1 MTTAKSYPIN
11 CSGLKDSEN
20 RPWRLAEIGIDQ
32 HGNFVLF
39 LWCRLHGKP
48 HTCKFE
54 QLLQSWREMLT
65 DDEQGLQSLKMKLK
79 SAITNIDADLE
90 DMAEQDKAAG

>member
-11 CSGLKDSEN
+11 CSGLRDSEN
-20 RPWRLAEIGIDQ
+20 RPWRLAEIGIDP

-54 QLLQSWREMLT
+54 QIVQSWREIIAG
-65 DDEQGLQSLKMKLK
+65 DEQGLQSFRATLKRTLM
-79 SAITNIDADLE
+79 NVEADLE
-90 DMAEQDKAAG
+90 DLAEQKKAAG